1 MYTEMVGRRGYS
13 LQRYVDLVS
22 ANAARIMG
30 LYPRKGALAPG
41 SDADICVLDPAD
53 RRVIRAEDLHEADY
67 TPWEGR
73 RMDAWPCLTVL
84 RGKIVVENG
93 RFLGSLDDG
102 RWQPRKVAE
111 EIISAP
117 RL

>member
-1 MYTEMVGRRGYS
+1 MVGKRGYS

-22 ANAARIMG
+22 TNAAKIMG
-30 LYPRKGALAPG
+30 LYPRKGALAAG

-73 RMDAWPCLTVL
+73 KMDAWPCLTVL
-84 RGKIVVENG
+84 RGKVVVENG
-93 RFLGSLDDG
+93 EFKGSLDDG
-102 RWQPRKVAE
+102 KWQHRKVADE
-111 EIISAP
+111 MFTGP